1 MLITKK
7 QSRFWNKKL
16 KMKKRPKILL
26 SGGGT
31 GGHIFP
37 AVAIANKLKEKY
49 PQSEILFVG
58 AKGRME
64 MEKVPAAGYYIEG
77 LWISGFQRRLTLDN
91 LSFPLKLVSSLWKAN
106 KIIKK
111 FNPDVAIGTGGY
123 ASGPLLYKASK
134 KGVPTLILEQNSY
147 PGITNKILAKSVDV
161 ICVAHEGMEK
171 YFPEDKLVV
180 TGSPI
185 RKEILEMKVDKKDA
199 VKFFDIDDD
208 LPVLLIVGG
217 SQGARGINLAVK
229 DNLNKILDA
238 GIQVIWQ
245 TGKTFYSEAVNAAGN
260 SKVPGRVKVFE
271 FINKMDYAYAVADIV
286 VSRAGA
292 IALAEIV
299 AVSKPAI
306 FIPLPTAAEDH
317 QTKNALTLAENGA
330 ALLLKEKDAGE
341 KLADMVIDLIHTK
354 DKKQEIKK
362 NLEKF
367 KTPDATGKIVEQ
379 VEKLMEDKK

>member
-1 MLITKK
+1 
-7 QSRFWNKKL
+7 
-16 KMKKRPKILL
+16 MKKRPNIVL

-37 AVAIANKLKEKY
+37 AVAIANRLKEKY
-49 PQSEILFVG
+49 PDSDILFVG

-64 MEKVPAAGYYIEG
+64 MEKVPAAGYNIEG

-91 LSFPLKLVSSLWKAN
+91 LSFPFKLASSLCKA
-106 KIIKK
+106 KRIIKK
-111 FNPDVAIGTGGY
+111 FKPDVAIGTGGY
-123 ASGPLLYKASK
+123 ASGPLLYKAAK

-147 PGITNKILAKSVDV
+147 PGVTNRILAKRVDV

-171 YFPEDKLVV
+171 YFPENKLVV

-185 RKEILEMKVDKKDA
+185 RKEIVEMKVDKKDA
-199 VKFFDIDDD
+199 LKFFKVVDG

-217 SQGARGINLAVK
+217 SQGARGINIAVK
-229 DNLNKILDA
+229 NNLNKILEA
-238 GIQVIWQ
+238 GVQVIWQ
-245 TGKTFYSEAVNAAGN
+245 TGKSFYSEAVRTAEESNNAE
-260 SKVPGRVKVFE
+260 KVKVFE

-299 AVSKPAI
+299 AVGKPAI

-317 QTKNALTLAENGA
+317 QTKNAMMLAKNDA
-330 ALLLKEKDAGE
+330 ALLINEKNANE
-341 KLADMVIDLIHTK
+341 NMADTVIDLIFSEE
-354 DKKQEIKK
+354 KKQKIKT

-367 KTPDATGKIVEQ
+367 KTPDATGKIVQQ
-379 VEKLMEDKK
+379 VEKLMESKR